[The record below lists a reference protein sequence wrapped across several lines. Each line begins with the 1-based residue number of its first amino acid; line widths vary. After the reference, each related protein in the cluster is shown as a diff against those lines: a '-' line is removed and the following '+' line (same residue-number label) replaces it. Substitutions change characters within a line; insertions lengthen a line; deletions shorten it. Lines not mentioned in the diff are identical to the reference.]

1 MKKQILAMSAIL
13 FSGILFAGCS
23 AGKADSN
30 PETINVTLAG
40 NPATADPNKGGDTN
54 SGSLFTQTDE
64 GLYKL
69 NKNQKVV
76 AGVATKVVQP
86 TNNGKTY
93 TFKIKKDARWSNG
106 KAITAQDFVTSFQR
120 QVDPKTKSQV
130 ANLLTYVKNYQAVQ
144 DGKVKPSALGVKA
157 LNKKTLQIQL
167 SKPEPYLK
175 TVLATSLYP
184 VYTSYVKKYGSS
196 YGSSSQKIVSSG
208 AYKLVGWDATK
219 DSWTYKKNPYY
230 WNAKQ
235 VKLSK
240 INVQVVKDDTTAIN
254 LFKGNKVQETA
265 ISGQTVSQFANSK
278 NLNTHLISRMAFL
291 EFNYQHKA
299 TSNENL
305 SKAISLILNR
315 KTMTT
320 KVLADGSIP
329 ALNMVPKGDATDE
342 KSGKDFATTVGN
354 LLSYNVSE
362 AQKDWQRA
370 QKQLGKK
377 KLTLTML
384 VDNTAT
390 DKQVGQY
397 IQGQA
402 KKYLKGLTITI
413 KPMPHA
419 QHIGV
424 ASNGDY
430 DINLDGWTGDNQD
443 PEEFLQLGNG
453 QDPVNFTKWAD
464 KHYTK
469 LMNEIDDTNH
479 HTTSERWALMQEADK
494 YLMAKQGIVPLYQ
507 STATHLVSK
516 DVKGLTY
523 SNQGGNAL
531 YQYASVK

>member
-1 MKKQILAMSAIL
+1 MKKQFLAMGAIL

-23 AGKADSN
+23 SSSASSS
-30 PETINVTLAG
+30 PETMNVTLAG

-54 SGSLFTQTDE
+54 SGSLFAQTDE

-69 NKNQKVV
+69 DKNQKVV
-76 AGVATKVVQP
+76 AGVATKIVKP
-86 TNNGKTY
+86 TTNGKIY
-93 TFKIKKDARWSNG
+93 TFKIKKNAKWSNG
-106 KAITAQDFVTSFQR
+106 KAITAQDFATSFQR

-144 DGKVKPSALGVKA
+144 DGKLKASALGVKA
-157 LNKKTLQIQL
+157 LNKDTLQIQL
-167 SKPEPYLK
+167 SKPEPYLQ

-184 VYTSYVKKYGSS
+184 VNSAYVKKYGSN
-196 YGSSSQKIVSSG
+196 YGSSSSKVVSSG
-208 AYKLVGWDATK
+208 AYKLVGWNGTK
-219 DSWTYKKNPYY
+219 DTWTYKKNPYY

-240 INVQVVKDDTTAIN
+240 IEVQVVKDDTTGTN

-291 EFNYQHKA
+291 EFNYKKSA

-305 SKAISLILNR
+305 SKAISLLLDR
-315 KTMTT
+315 KTMTS
-320 KVLADGSIP
+320 KVLADGSVP
-329 ALNMVPKGDATDE
+329 ALNMVPKGDSTDTAN
-342 KSGKDFATTVGN
+342 GKDFAGEVGN
-354 LLSYNVSE
+354 LLLYNIKD
-362 AQKDWQRA
+362 AQKDWKLA

-384 VDNTAT
+384 VDNTTT

-402 KKYLKGLTITI
+402 QKYLKGLTIDV
-413 KPMPHA
+413 KAMPHA

-424 ASNGDY
+424 ASNGGY

-453 QDPVNFTKWAD
+453 EDPVNFTKWGD

-469 LMNEIDDTNH
+469 LMNEIDDTNN

-507 STATHLVSK
+507 STASHLVSK
-516 DVKGLTY
+516 DVQGLTY
-523 SNQGGNAL
+523 SNQSGDAL
-531 YQYASVK
+531 YQYASIK

>member
-1 MKKQILAMSAIL
+1 MKNKFLALGAIL

-23 AGKADSN
+23 SSKADSDT
-30 PETINVTLAG
+30 ETINVTLAG

-54 SGSLFTQTDE
+54 SGSLFAQTDE

-69 NKNQKVV
+69 DKNQKVV
-76 AGVATKVVQP
+76 AGIATKVVTP
-86 TNNGKTY
+86 TNGGKTY
-93 TFKIKKDARWSNG
+93 TFKIKKNAKWSNG
-106 KAITAQDFVTSFQR
+106 KAITAQDFATSFQR
-120 QVDPKTKSQV
+120 QVDPDTKSQV

-144 DGKVKPSALGVKA
+144 DGKLKPSALGVKA
-157 LNKKTLQIQL
+157 LNKHTLQIQL

-184 VYTSYVKKYGSS
+184 VYSSYVKKYGSN
-196 YGSSSQKIVSSG
+196 YGTSSTKVVSSG
-208 AYKLVGWDATK
+208 AYKLVGWNATR
-219 DSWTYKKNPYY
+219 DTWSYVKNPYY

-240 INVQVVKDDTTAIN
+240 VNVQVVKDDTTAVN

-265 ISGQTVSQFANSK
+265 ISEQTVSQFANTK
-278 NLNTHLISRMAFL
+278 NLSTQLISRMAFL
-291 EFNYQHKA
+291 EFNYKRKA

-315 KTMTT
+315 KTMTS
-320 KVLADGSIP
+320 KVLADGSVP
-329 ALNMVPKGDATDE
+329 ALNMVPKGDSTDA
-342 KSGKDFATTVGN
+342 KNGKDFASEVGN
-354 LLSYNVSE
+354 LLSFNVAE
-362 AQKDWQRA
+362 AQKDWKLA

-377 KLTLTML
+377 KMTLTML
-384 VDNTAT
+384 VDNTST
-390 DKQVGQY
+390 DQQVGQY

-402 KKYLKGLTITI
+402 SKYLKGLTIEI
-413 KPMPHA
+413 KPMPHS

-430 DINLDGWTGDNQD
+430 DINLDGWTGDYQD

-469 LMNEIDDTNH
+469 LMSEIDDTNN

-516 DVKGLTY
+516 NVKGLTY
-523 SNQGGNAL
+523 SNQAGKAL